1 MIKISKR
8 LETVASFV
16 KKGSYVVDIGTDHG
30 YIPIWLVEQGVVA
43 SAIAMDIGKGPLE
56 RAKEHIALHQLE
68 RQIETRLS
76 NGLQVLQP
84 EEVDTAIIAGMGG
97 KLILQIL
104 KEGSHMWNT
113 ISMFIVSPQSD
124 LDVFR
129 QEICQMGLVIED
141 ETMVVEEGKFYTIMV
156 LKKGTM
162 NQQQEYEYK
171 YGSKLIEKKH
181 PVLLEF
187 LEKEFH
193 QLVEIQQQVAKQDT
207 RGAQIRL
214 EQLTCA
220 IRYNREAYDE
230 MQ

>member
-16 KKGSYVVDIGTDHG
+16 KKGSHIVDIGTDHG
-30 YIPIWLVEQGVVA
+30 YIPIWLVEQGVVDY
-43 SAIAMDIGKGPLE
+43 AIAMDIGKGPLE
-56 RAKEHIALHQLE
+56 RAREHIALYQLDTK
-68 RQIETRLS
+68 IETRLS
-76 NGLQVLQP
+76 DGLKELK
-84 EEVDTAIIAGMGG
+84 EGEVDTAIIAGMGG